1 MAFGTGM
8 RLPYRGDEGA
18 ERGLLR
24 EAAVKC
30 WFTAGGR
37 AIPLSMK
44 IREADGTIRTVDE
57 IGVLHSE
64 KKFYAGIPVWEYHCA
79 ADLGAGARNCV
90 LRFYPER
97 CMWRI
102 LGEGEQEI
110 IP

>member
-8 RLPYRGDEGA
+8 CPAYRADEGE
-18 ERGLLR
+18 ERGLPR

-44 IREADGTIRTVDE
+44 IRDEEGRIHTVDD
-57 IGVLHSE
+57 IRVQHCE
-64 KKFYAGIPVWEYHCA
+64 KKFYAGIPAWEYHCSVN
-79 ADLGAGARNCV
+79 LGCGVRNCV

-97 CMWRI
+97 CMWRMFG
-102 LGEGEQEI
+102 GEK
-110 IP
+110 